1 MRLVDHL
8 ISGVIVLTILIV
20 LCLIGVFFAIYA
32 GYVLLITYLTD
43 RLIRMA
49 KMIGQRID
57 IHR

>member
-8 ISGVIVLTILIV
+8 ISGVIVLAILIV

-43 RLIRMA
+43 RLIRMT

>member
-43 RLIRMA
+43 RLIRMT